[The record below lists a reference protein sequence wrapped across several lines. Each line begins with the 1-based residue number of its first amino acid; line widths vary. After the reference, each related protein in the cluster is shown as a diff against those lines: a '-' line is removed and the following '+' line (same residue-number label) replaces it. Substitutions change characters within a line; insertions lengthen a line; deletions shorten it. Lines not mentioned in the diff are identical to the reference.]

1 MSAARNIYTLDS
13 FPRQNGG
20 LIWHR
25 LHSERQDVCE
35 ALIKESLPIFQTPD
49 GASGMAPADTG
60 RPANWHCD
68 LLQSRLSK
76 IDDALDRL
84 LSGSYGSCCECG
96 RWIEDAKLDFDPAIA
111 FCIDC
116 WQRRQISH

>member
-1 MSAARNIYTLDS
+1 MSAALNIYTLDRS
-13 FPRQNGG
+13 PRQDGG

-35 ALIKESLPIFQTPD
+35 ALIKESRPIVQTPED
-49 GASGMAPADTG
+49 APGMAPAG
-60 RPANWHCD
+60 SGPANWHRD

-84 LSGSYGSCCECG
+84 LSGSYGSCRECG

-116 WQRRQISH
+116 WQRRQTSH